1 MRVPCTGNPL
11 AAGELGCLFSSL
23 DYVKAHRV
31 LTWSLPNAHNF
42 ALNWWLFL
50 WIVVAIYVPGSYTMY
65 THMLGQRSK
74 ELYGGGKKAAAG
86 TGKEVASPMAPAVEA
101 AAPAPAAVSADGPRM
116 RKHQT
121 ALEQ

>member
-1 MRVPCTGNPL
+1 MG
-11 AAGELGCLFSSL
+11 AGELGCLFSSL

-74 ELYGGGKKAAAG
+74 ELYGVTGKKDGKTTAPAAAG
-86 TGKEVASPMAPAVEA
+86 TGKEVVASPAAAQVVEQ
-101 AAPAPAAVSADGPRM
+101 AAPAAAGGVRM